1 MKQTLQIRLSQQLAL
16 TPQLQ
21 QSIKLLQMSNL
32 EMMQEIAALMAD
44 NPLLEYS
51 DEFSE
56 ISTQKSEQANEN
68 TVSAESTESD
78 SPADLDLDDARWEN
92 DIGNVKTKTRN
103 DSDDDDDDWFSHR
116 TQEETLTQ
124 HLEKQVQLLN
134 LSPRDRGLCVL
145 VIENL
150 DEDGYLRTPIAELLQ
165 SLPHEMEFSE
175 EELNIALCLVQGL
188 DPAGVAARDLQECL
202 CLQLLNNADL
212 HNESEDDANARALAL
227 KIVEQYLNKLAA
239 RDFSNLKKELK
250 VDDAQLK
257 AAHQLILRLNPK
269 PGAQFGESGN
279 LYILPDV
286 VVRKVRGKWKAYINP
301 DAYPRLR
308 VNRLYADALKSQ
320 REGHDMGGKLQE
332 AKWLVKNI
340 EQRFDTI
347 LRVSQ
352 AIIERQRSFFEYG
365 ETAMRPLILREIAQA
380 VDLHE
385 STISRVTSQKYM
397 ATPRGLFELKYFF
410 GSHITTDSGGEYSAT
425 ATKAM
430 IRQFIAAE
438 DKRKPLSDAKISE
451 MLGKDGIMIARRT
464 VAKYREA
471 LGIATASMRK
481 TLWIVKIHGQL
492 NFF

>member
-1 MKQTLQIRLSQQLAL
+1 MKQTLQVKLSQQLAL

-21 QSIKLLQMSNL
+21 QSIRLLQMSNL
-32 EMMQEIAALMAD
+32 EMLQEISTLMAD

-56 ISTQKSEQANEN
+56 ISTQKSDNPNEMRDSSE
-68 TVSAESTESD
+68 VSESSETEM
-78 SPADLDLDDARWEN
+78 PADLDWNDARWQS
-92 DIGNVKTKTRN
+92 DAGSVKIKNRN
-103 DSDDDDDDWFSHR
+103 DSDDDEDDWQTH
-116 TQEETLTQ
+116 QVQLETLAQ

-145 VIENL
+145 IIENL
-150 DEDGYLRTPIAELLQ
+150 DEDGYLRTPLFELMQ
-165 SLPHEMEFSE
+165 TLPAEMEFSQ
-175 EELNIALCLVQGL
+175 EELNIALCLVQRME
-188 DPAGVAARDLQECL
+188 PSGVAARNLQECL
-202 CLQLLNNADL
+202 RLQLVNDWHGDVDFQVRNW
-212 HNESEDDANARALAL
+212 ALQ
-227 KIVEQYLNKLAA
+227 IVENHLNQLAA
-239 RDFSNLKKELK
+239 RDFASLKKELK
-250 VDDAQLK
+250 IDDEKLK

-269 PGAQFGESGN
+269 PGANFGESN
-279 LYILPDV
+279 NPYILPDV
-286 VVRKVRGKWKAYINP
+286 IVRRVKTKWKAYINP

-352 AIIERQRSFFEYG
+352 AIVERQRAFFEYG
-365 ETAMRPLILREIAQA
+365 ETAMRPLILREIAQV

-385 STISRVTSQKYM
+385 STVSRVTNQKYM

-410 GSHITTDSGGEYSAT
+410 GSHIATDSGGEYSAT

-430 IRQFIAAE
+430 IRQLIASE
-438 DKRKPLSDAKISE
+438 NKKKPLSDSKIAQ
-451 MLGKDGIMIARRT
+451 LLAKDGIMVARRT

-471 LGIATASMRK
+471 LGIASVTMRK
-481 TLWIVKIHGQL
+481 TL
-492 NFF
+492 

>member
-56 ISTQKSEQANEN
+56 VSTQKSDNPNEN
-68 TVSAESTESD
+68 TENSSDSAESDT
-78 SPADLDLDDARWEN
+78 PADLDLDDARWEN
-92 DIGNVKTKTRN
+92 EVGNVKTKTRN
-103 DSDDDDDDWFSHR
+103 DADDDDDDWQSHR
-116 TQEETLTQ
+116 AQEETLAQ

-134 LSPRDRGLCVL
+134 LSPRDRGLCIL
-145 VIENL
+145 VVESL
-150 DEDGYLRTPIAELLQ
+150 DEDGYLRTPLPELLQ
-165 SLPHEMEFSE
+165 TLPCEMEFSE
-175 EELNIALCLVQGL
+175 EELNVALCLVQGL
-188 DPAGVAARDLQECL
+188 DPVGVAARDLQECL
-202 CLQLLNNADL
+202 RLQLLNEAEVEAGHDT
-212 HNESEDDANARALAL
+212 RALAL
-227 KIVEQYLNKLAA
+227 KIVDNYLNKLAS
-239 RDFSNLKKELK
+239 RDFAALKKELK
-250 VDDAQLK
+250 VDDEELK

-269 PGAQFGESGN
+269 PGAQFGEGGN

-286 VVRKVRGKWKAYINP
+286 IVRKVRGKWKAYINP
-301 DAYPRLR
+301 EAYPRLR

-352 AIIERQRSFFEYG
+352 AIIERQRAFFEYG

-385 STISRVTSQKYM
+385 STVSRVTSQKYM

-430 IRQFIAAE
+430 IKQIIAAE

-451 MLGKDGIMIARRT
+451 MLGKDGIMVARRT

-471 LGIATASMRK
+471 LGISSVAMRK
-481 TLWIVKIHGQL
+481 TL
-492 NFF
+492 